1 MKGLLIFLFGIFLGS
16 WISWPG
22 IISSDNWKCFWKILN
37 DAKKDKISLKTA
49 LTISP
54 KILLRAD
61 SMDYPSKLR
70 IVSDACFR

>member
-1 MKGLLIFLFGIFLGS
+1 MKGLLFFLFGIFLGG

-22 IISSDNWKCFWKILN
+22 ITSTENWECFMRIIN
-37 DAKKDKISLKTA
+37 DSKKDKLSLKA
-49 LTISP
+49 VLSISP
-54 KILLRAD
+54 KFLLKAD